1 MQKIRLLF
9 SRSRS
14 QQGLVLTKYDSFYF
28 IFWIADPFAIK
39 LGLMAR
45 YHKPEYHMKKLDYC
59 VQGQGHGKIE
69 KCQWLFIQML
79 SSEMLNLILP
89 NWVR

>member
-14 QQGLVLTKYDSFYF
+14 QQGLVSSKYYSFYR
-28 IFWIADPFAIK
+28 IFWIADSFATK
-39 LGLMAR
+39 LGLIAR
-45 YHKPEYHMKKLDYC
+45 YHMKKLDYC
-59 VQGQGHGKIE
+59 VQGQGHGKIA
-69 KCQWLFIQML
+69 KCQWLYIQML
-79 SSEMLNLILP
+79 SSEMLNLILS